1 LLAVDLETFQL
12 LLTPTGQAALAL
24 AAELRPSEESF
35 LPCFNRLQKR
45 YPAALAKA
53 ALETVL
59 LRARAATKFARAA
72 SMYFTREALEQASGE
87 TIARYRAERFV
98 RFGHVGDFCCG
109 VGGDA
114 IGLAGHSQVTAVDL
128 DALRLAMAG
137 QNVAAYGLGNRATF
151 VRGDLLLL
159 PLPSVEAIFFD
170 PARRSGGRRRLAVE
184 DYQPPLE
191 TVRRWL
197 PHVPAVGVKLAPGVN
212 RVDLA
217 GYDAEIEFL
226 SVDGELK
233 ECVLWFGP
241 LRTTGRRATL
251 LPGRHTLTTEGA
263 VPAPSLSPPL
273 AYLHDPDPA
282 VLRAGLVTLL
292 AERLA
297 AHQLDAEIA
306 YLTSDTLPVTQFA
319 ESFRIEEALP
329 FQLKRLRERLRALRV
344 GRLTVKRRGSALDP
358 DTLLRQLRLSGPESR
373 VLFLTRV
380 VGRPFAL
387 IATALAGEPPA
398 SCRRE

>member
-1 LLAVDLETFQL
+1 MDLDTFQT
-12 LLTPTGQAALAL
+12 LLTPEGQAALAS
-24 AAELRPSEESF
+24 AQELRPSEESF
-35 LPCFNRLQKR
+35 LPHFNRLHKR

-59 LRARAATKFARAA
+59 LRARAAGKFSRAA

-87 TIARYRAERFV
+87 MIARYRAERFAA
-98 RFGHVGDFCCG
+98 FGRVGDFCCG
-109 VGGDA
+109 IGGDT
-114 IGLAGHSQVTAVDL
+114 IGLSGRGEVTAVDL
-128 DALRLAMAG
+128 DALRLAMASE
-137 QNVAAYGLGNRATF
+137 NLDAYGLRDRVTL
-151 VRGDLLLL
+151 VRGDLLFMSL
-159 PLPSVEAIFFD
+159 PPVEAIFFD
-170 PARRSGGRRRLAVE
+170 PARRSGGRRRLAVG
-184 DYQPPLE
+184 DYQPPLA

-197 PHVPAVGVKLAPGVN
+197 PHVPAVGVKLAPGVD
-212 RVDLA
+212 RADLA
-217 GYDAEIEFL
+217 EYDAEVEFL

-241 LRTTGRRATL
+241 LRTTARRATL
-251 LPGRHTLTTEGA
+251 LPGRHTLTTDASLSGT
-263 VPAPSLSPPL
+263 SLSPPL
-273 AYLHDPDPA
+273 AYVYDPDPA

-297 AHQLDAEIA
+297 AHQLDPEIA
-306 YLTSDTLPVTQFA
+306 YLTSDTLSATPFA

-358 DTLLRQLRLSGPESR
+358 DILVRQLRLSGPESR

-380 VGRPFAL
+380 AGCPYAL
-387 IATALAGEPPA
+387 IATARERFAGG
-398 SCRRE
+398 SSG